1 MPRNAS
7 KSGIRLD
14 QTHGQMPMP
23 GQGARQASILTKE
36 EAAAS
41 EAALDSLVSV
51 LGGKAQLLD
60 TLAVACDVPEVEELL
75 KLFLDPHHA
84 TISLRMLCS
93 MAGLT
98 VVDLFSAYKKAM
110 VVKAQLVAFQAI
122 TDAILPVVQ
131 DVMKRAAPYTIPCY
145 DCGATGQIKDPD
157 AKPEAEGDP
166 AYLTCPTCAGKKE
179 LLQLPDLD
187 RQKVALELAQLVQK
201 GSFGINLQQNN
212 MTVPPPLPDASEGTG
227 NLISLQHAVREL
239 LSGPRQP
246 LPTVDA
252 EVIPP
257 QAEVP

>member
-1 MPRNAS
+1 MPRDHG
-7 KSGIRLD
+7 KSGIRYD
-14 QTHGQMPMP
+14 QAQGVMPRP
-23 GQGARQASILTKE
+23 GQGARQTSILTKE

-41 EAALDSLVSV
+41 EAALDALVHV
-51 LGGKAQLLD
+51 LGGKVQLLD
-60 TLAVACDVPEVEELL
+60 TLAVACDVPEVEALL
-75 KLFLDPHHA
+75 KLFLDPHHEK
-84 TISLRMLCS
+84 ISLRMLCS

-110 VVKAQLVAFQAI
+110 VVKAQLVAYQAI

-145 DCGATGQIKDPD
+145 DCAGSGSVKDPE
-157 AKPEAEGDP
+157 AKEGDP
-166 AYLTCPTCAGKKE
+166 VQVTCPTCAGRKE

-201 GSFGINLQQNN
+201 GTFGINLQQNN
-212 MTVPPPLPDASEGTG
+212 MTVPPPLPDATEGTG

-239 LSGPRQP
+239 LSGPRHP

-252 EVIPP
+252 EVIPQP
-257 QAEVP
+257 EAAS